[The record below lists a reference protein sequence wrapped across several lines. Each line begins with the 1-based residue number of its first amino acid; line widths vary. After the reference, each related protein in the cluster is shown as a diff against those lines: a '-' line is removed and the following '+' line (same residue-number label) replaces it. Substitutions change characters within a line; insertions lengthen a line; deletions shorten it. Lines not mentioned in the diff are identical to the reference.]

1 MYMGIIIKENCKM
14 EHFLD
19 TTETIGK
26 GLGFKHFDALHISW
40 LIIFV
45 IIASGT
51 AFLYKRCCPDNRKRM
66 RFIIAGLLIADEI
79 YKCIGLI
86 VGGNYIADYL
96 PLHLCSINIFLI
108 AIHAFKRSEILDNFL
123 YAMCMT
129 TTLAALLFPTWTK
142 LPLANFMHIHS
153 FTVHILLA
161 TYPIMLVAGKDI
173 YVDIKEVPKAIL
185 FTAILAIPIYFVNV
199 LLNENYMFLMKA
211 DAGNPLLY
219 FEEWFGNHLIG
230 VPVIESAVI
239 LVLYGPFYIYRH
251 LKNKAK

>member
-45 IIASGT
+45 IIALGT

-153 FTVHILLA
+153 FTVHILLFI
-161 TYPIMLVAGKDI
+161 YPFMLTFAGE
-173 YVDIKEVPKAIL
+173 IKPNPRKIPHCL
-185 FTAILAIPIYFVNV
+185 LLLIGFAIP
-199 LLNENYMFLMKA
+199 A
-211 DAGNPLLY
+211 
-219 FEEWFGNHLIG
+219 
-230 VPVIESAVI
+230 
-239 LVLYGPFYIYRH
+239 
-251 LKNKAK
+251 